1 MIPCLHHIA
10 RLQAFHRR
18 GAEQTRT
25 GQLRNAPILERRV
38 VVVHELEMVDGDRL
52 RRLLI
57 GISVGT
63 GLLAGRLTAG
73 GRRDRQ
79 DRLVSAVIFH
89 GHGRK
94 RCRGKGKGEN
104 AGHHRHAEAA
114 FQRSTRSRSKSKQRF
129 HVKLFSI
136 SVGPGPTSL
145 ILLMSSILLDL
156 QRNCTKNGIGIQSPI
171 PRKSTRMLPFH
182 KLNIDDFSALNWR
195 CSPKVS
201 RAIMRTASTSV
212 ERGIHAQEGP
222 RAKRGIRLGRA

>member
-1 MIPCLHHIA
+1 MIADRLDHRMVVQRHRGRGIKQGRLVVVHRHIAGLAEVVQPNGVLRRVIRNGQLTRPAVEEGEPGVGAHMIPCLHHIA

-25 GQLRNAPILERRV
+25 GQLRNAPIFERRV

-57 GISVGT
+57 GISVGP
-63 GLLAGRLTAG
+63 GLLAGRLTAS

-94 RCRGKGKGEN
+94 RCHGKGKGEN

-129 HVKLFSI
+129 HVKSHFNQGRL
-136 SVGPGPTSL
+136 VT
-145 ILLMSSILLDL
+145 
-156 QRNCTKNGIGIQSPI
+156 
-171 PRKSTRMLPFH
+171 
-182 KLNIDDFSALNWR
+182 
-195 CSPKVS
+195 
-201 RAIMRTASTSV
+201 
-212 ERGIHAQEGP
+212 
-222 RAKRGIRLGRA
+222 GIRGLINV